1 MSLLVD
7 FKAQMNADLENVF
20 LKHDFSVTAL
30 YETTDISKEINIQFF
45 TESLDRIDTLYHHA
59 YARYDD
65 IPDVTKNDFLT
76 IGNVKYGIIDVSVDE
91 FKSGVNLFLQKA

>member
-20 LKHDFSVTAL
+20 LKNDFSVTAL

-45 TESLDRIDTLYHHA
+45 TESLDRLDTLYHHA

-65 IPDVTKNDFLT
+65 IPDVAVNDFLT
-76 IGNVKYGIIDVSVDE
+76 VSNVKYGIVDFSIDE
-91 FKSGVNLFLQKA
+91 FTTGINLFLQKV